1 MKKED
6 EHTKKKKEEEFDK
19 YFKKVAD
26 KLAVQLNNHYETKFV
41 SKYGDILDLHTKH

>member
-19 YFKKVAD
+19 HFKKVAD
-26 KLAVQLNNHYETKFV
+26 KLAIQMNTLYDSEIVP
-41 SKYGDILDLHTKH
+41 KYGDILDLHKKH

>member
-19 YFKKVAD
+19 YFKKLGEEIGD
-26 KLAVQLNNHYETKFV
+26 KLTNHYETKFV
-41 SKYGDILDLHTKH
+41 PKYGDILDLHKKH